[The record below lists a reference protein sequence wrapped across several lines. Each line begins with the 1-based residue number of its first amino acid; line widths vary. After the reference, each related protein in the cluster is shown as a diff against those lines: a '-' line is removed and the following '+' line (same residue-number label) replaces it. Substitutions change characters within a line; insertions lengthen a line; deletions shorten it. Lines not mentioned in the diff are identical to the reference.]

1 MCSRDVKRHLLH
13 PQKAR
18 EENVRTAR
26 DRGINAVQLLQT
38 RLNRPQALVLKLLLK
53 GKEIKD
59 GSVSNAMRHAARV
72 ALNR

>member
-1 MCSRDVKRHLLH
+1 
-13 PQKAR
+13 
-18 EENVRTAR
+18 
-26 DRGINAVQLLQT
+26 VQLLQT

-59 GSVSNAMRHAARV
+59 DSVSNAMRHAACV

>member
-1 MCSRDVKRHLLH
+1 M
-13 PQKAR
+13 
-18 EENVRTAR
+18 VRTAR

-38 RLNRPQALVLKLLLK
+38 QLNRPQAPVLKLLLK

-59 GSVSNAMRHAARV
+59 GSVSNAVRHAARV

>member
-1 MCSRDVKRHLLH
+1 M
-13 PQKAR
+13 
-18 EENVRTAR
+18 VRTAR

-59 GSVSNAMRHAARV
+59 DSVSNAMRHAARV
-72 ALNR
+72 ALKP